1 MGISSLGIGS
11 GGLDTRSI
19 VDKLVAL
26 EQRPLQQL
34 QVKASGLNA
43 RLSAYG
49 QLKSQIS
56 NLQDQAAKLAAASN
70 WEAMSVTSSNAGAI
84 VGTATSVAAVTAF
97 SMEVSQL
104 AKAQSAGSAVF
115 AAGSPVG
122 TGVLKIQLGTWTKG
136 DFSPDVADGIAEFA
150 PGAGSEVSIDITA
163 ADDTLAKVAAK
174 INAANA
180 GVSATVLRDAS
191 GERLLVRS
199 SATGEASGFRIQ
211 AVDDDTNNTDDAG
224 LSRLAFD
231 PQNATAGLALTQVA
245 QDTKATING
254 VAVASSNTTFA
265 DAIEGIT
272 LTVAQVTT
280 APVEVSIKRDTAG
293 ARSSITNFVESYNAL
308 SNALATMTRYN
319 PADKS
324 AGTLQGDSTAVNLQ
338 AALRQLVGGMGAPGS
353 EFGRLSDIGVQF
365 QADGTLKV
373 DATQLDAAMAKPDA
387 LKAFFSADEVGTTS
401 DGMAL
406 RIKDFA
412 AGMLGS
418 DGVFDTKTKSIQGA
432 VKRNTEDQE
441 RVAERASRLETRLLA
456 QYTRLDT
463 NLGKLNALN
472 SYISQQVSQWNK
484 SSGN

>member
-49 QLKSQIS
+49 QLKSQVA
-56 NLQDQAAKLAAASN
+56 NLQDQAAKLAAAAN
-70 WEAMSVTSSNAGAI
+70 WEAMSVTSSNSGAI
-84 VGTATSVAAVTAF
+84 VGTATSAAPTTAF

-115 AAGSPVG
+115 ATGSPVG
-122 TGVLKIQLGTWTKG
+122 TGALKIQLGSWSKG
-136 DFSPDVADGIAEFA
+136 DFTPSVADGVAEFA
-150 PGAGSEVSIDITA
+150 PGEGGEVPIDITVE
-163 ADDTLAKVAAK
+163 DDTLAKVAAK
-174 INAANA
+174 INAAKA
-180 GVSATVLRDAS
+180 GVTATVLRDAS

-211 AVDDDTNNTDDAG
+211 AVDDDANNVDGAG

-231 PQNATAGLALTQVA
+231 PQNATAGLTLTQAA

-254 VAVASSNTTFA
+254 VEVASKNTTFA
-265 DAIEGIT
+265 DAVEGVT

-280 APVEVSIKRDTAG
+280 GPVEISIKRDTAG
-293 ARSSITNFVESYNAL
+293 ARSSITSFVESYNAL

-319 PADKS
+319 PADKT
-324 AGTLQGDSTAVNLQ
+324 AGTLQGDSTAVSLQ
-338 AALRQLVGGMGAPGS
+338 AALRQLVGGMGSAGP

-373 DATQLDAAMAKPDA
+373 DSTKLDAAMAKPDA
-387 LKAFFSADEVGTTS
+387 LKAFFSADEAGTAS

-412 AGMLGS
+412 TGMLDS
-418 DGVFDTKTKSIQGA
+418 EGVFATKTKSIQSA

-472 SYISQQVSQWNK
+472 SYVSQQVSQWNK
-484 SSGN
+484 TSN

>member
-49 QLKSQIS
+49 QLKSQIA
-56 NLQDQAAKLAAASN
+56 NLQDQAGKLGTAAT
-70 WEAMSVTSSNAGAI
+70 WEAMTVSSSNGGAI
-84 VGTATSVAAVTAF
+84 TGSATSVAATTAF
-97 SMEVSQL
+97 SMEVGQL

-115 AAGSPVG
+115 ATGSPVG
-122 TGVLKIQLGTWTKG
+122 TGTLKIQLGSWDKG
-136 DFSPDVADGIAEFA
+136 DFTPGVTDGTAVFS
-150 PGAGSEVSIDITA
+150 PGAASEVAINITA

-180 GVSATVLRDAS
+180 GVNATVLRDAS
-191 GERLLVRS
+191 GERLLMRS

-211 AVDDDTNNTDDAG
+211 AVDGDGGHTDDSG

-231 PQNATAGLALTQVA
+231 PENATAGLGLTQTA

-265 DAIEGIT
+265 DAIEGVT

-293 ARSSITNFVESYNAL
+293 ARSGINGFVESYNAL
-308 SNALATMTRYN
+308 SNALAAMTRYN

-324 AGTLQGDSTAVNLQ
+324 AGTLQGDSTAVSLQ
-338 AALRQLVGGMGAPGS
+338 AALRQLVGGMGTAGS
-353 EFGRLSDIGVQF
+353 EFGRLSDLGVQF

-373 DATQLDAAMAKPDA
+373 DSTKLDAAMAKPDA
-387 LKAFFSADEVGTTS
+387 LKAFFTADEAGTAS

-406 RIKDFA
+406 RVKDFA

-418 DGVFDTKTKSIQGA
+418 DGVFATTAKSIQGA
-432 VKRNTEDQE
+432 VKRNSEDQE

-463 NLGKLNALN
+463 NLNRLSALN
-472 SYISQQVSQWNK
+472 SYVTQQVAQWNRRPD
-484 SSGN
+484 